1 MDDFKKLTEQL
12 MKIYSNAESVNDL
25 GIENY
30 FDENISLIGTGKH
43 ELFANLHEFLESFKF
58 DVKRRGKIRIEVQNL
73 HQIEERLDDDHVLAH
88 GTVDFVGLFKDGSI
102 CFKMETRFTIIY
114 KWTNGKWLV
123 QHLHQSIPDLE
134 QMDGEEFPVTLGKQ
148 VKKTRQA
155 FHALGTAYYLILRL
169 NLKTKRV
176 EFVKKNRKINIDIK
190 DNNTEWNLQIE
201 TIERIIAEPFVQ
213 KCIDFFDIQTMAAR
227 LHNKESMSSEFKKK
241 NGSWF
246 LSMVVP
252 QSYDKN
258 GNVTSVL
265 IANRDVTDEKM
276 RELRQE
282 EELREAKLKAECA
295 NKAKSSF
302 LFNMSHDIRTPMNAI
317 IGYADLATRHLQ
329 ETEKLGRYLGKIQI
343 CGKELL
349 AMLGN
354 VLDLARI
361 ENNKVEMEYTVSN
374 VHECFENCI
383 IMFQQQAES
392 KNQTLSLTE
401 QIMYPYVYMD
411 APHLSEVCL
420 NIISNAIKY
429 TNTGGAISCNVVQKS
444 CEKEDWCNMIITITD
459 NGIGMSEE
467 FQKHIFDAFERERNS
482 TASHIEG
489 SGIGMGITKKLIEL
503 MNGTIEVKSKQGEG
517 SSFTVT
523 VPCRKALK
531 EDTLEKKNTNLHNKN
546 CLNGVRILLV
556 EDNEINIEI
565 ARELLTEEG
574 CLVETANDGVACIDM
589 IEKADADYYKLIL
602 MDIQMPVMNG
612 YDATLAIRKMKDTKK
627 SRIPIIAMTANA
639 FAEDVQKVLSVGM
652 NDHVAKTVDINIL
665 VSTMMKY
672 L

>member
-12 MKIYSNAESVNDL
+12 LKIYINAESVNDL
-25 GIENY
+25 EIENY

-43 ELFANLHEFLESFKF
+43 EFYRNLHEFLESFEF

-73 HQIEERLDDDHVLAH
+73 HQEEKRLDDDHVLAH
-88 GTVDFVGLFKDGSI
+88 GTVDFVGLFKDDSI

-114 KWTNGKWLV
+114 RWTNGKWLV
-123 QHLHQSIPDLE
+123 QHLHQSTPDLE

-155 FHALGTAYYLILRL
+155 LYALGTAYYHISRL
-169 NLKTKRV
+169 NLKTGKIELVKRS
-176 EFVKKNRKINIDIK
+176 RKMCMDIK
-190 DNNTEWNLQIE
+190 DNTADWDPQFEVIE
-201 TIERIIAEPFVQ
+201 SIIAEPFVQ
-213 KCIDFFDIQTMAAR
+213 KYIDFFDIRTMAAR

-295 NKAKSSF
+295 NKAKSAF

-329 ETEKLGRYLGKIQI
+329 ETEKLGRYLEEIQI

-349 AMLGN
+349 SMLGN

-374 VHECFENCI
+374 VRECFENCVT
-383 IMFQQQAES
+383 MFRQQAES

-411 APHLSEVCL
+411 APHLSEICL

-429 TNTGGAISCNVVQKS
+429 TNTGGTISCSVLQES
-444 CEKEDWCNMIITITD
+444 CKEDWCNMIITITD

-565 ARELLTEEG
+565 ARELLMEEG

-652 NDHVAKTVDINIL
+652 NDHMIML
-665 VSTMMKY
+665 QS

>member
-12 MKIYSNAESVNDL
+12 LEIYINAESVNDL
-25 GIENY
+25 EIENY

-43 ELFANLHEFLESFKF
+43 EFYRNLHEFLESFEF

-73 HQIEERLDDDHVLAH
+73 HQEEKRLDDDHVLAH
-88 GTVDFVGLFKDGSI
+88 GTVDFVGLFKDDSI

-114 KWTNGKWLV
+114 RWTNGKWLV
-123 QHLHQSIPDLE
+123 QHLHQSTPDLE

-155 FHALGTAYYLILRL
+155 LYALGTAYYHISRL
-169 NLKTKRV
+169 NLKTGKIELVKRS
-176 EFVKKNRKINIDIK
+176 RKMCMDIK
-190 DNNTEWNLQIE
+190 DNTADWDPQFEVIE
-201 TIERIIAEPFVQ
+201 SIIAEPFVQ
-213 KCIDFFDIQTMAAR
+213 KYIDFFDIRTMAAR

-295 NKAKSSF
+295 NKAKSAF

-329 ETEKLGRYLGKIQI
+329 ETEKLGRYLEEIQI

-349 AMLGN
+349 SMLGN

-374 VHECFENCI
+374 VRECFENCVT
-383 IMFQQQAES
+383 MFRQQAES

-411 APHLSEVCL
+411 APHLSEICL

-429 TNTGGAISCNVVQKS
+429 TNTGGTISCSVLQES
-444 CEKEDWCNMIITITD
+444 CKEDWCNMIITITD

-652 NDHVAKTVDINIL
+652 NDHVAKPVDINIL
-665 VSTMMKY
+665 VSTIV
-672 L
+672 

>member
-190 DNNTEWNLQIE
+190 DNNIEWNLQIE

-227 LHNKESMSSEFKKK
+227 LHNKESMSSEFKLKE
-241 NGSWF
+241 GSWF
-246 LSMVVP
+246 LSMVIP
-252 QSYDKN
+252 QNYDKN

-265 IANRDVTDEKM
+265 IANRDVTD
-276 RELRQE
+276 
-282 EELREAKLKAECA
+282 A

-317 IGYADLATRHLQ
+317 IGYAELASRHLQ
-329 ETEKLGRYLGKIQI
+329 ETEKLGRYLEKIQI

-349 AMLGN
+349 SMLGN

-467 FQKHIFDAFERERNS
+467 FQKRIFEIFERERN
-482 TASHIEG
+482 TTLSHIDG
-489 SGIGMGITKKLIEL
+489 SGIGMGITKKLVEL
-503 MNGTIEVKSKQGEG
+503 MDGTIEVESKQGEG
-517 SSFTVT
+517 STFTVT
-523 VPCRKALK
+523 IPC
-531 EDTLEKKNTNLHNKN
+531 
-546 CLNGVRILLV
+546 
-556 EDNEINIEI
+556 
-565 ARELLTEEG
+565 
-574 CLVETANDGVACIDM
+574 
-589 IEKADADYYKLIL
+589 
-602 MDIQMPVMNG
+602 
-612 YDATLAIRKMKDTKK
+612 
-627 SRIPIIAMTANA
+627 
-639 FAEDVQKVLSVGM
+639 
-652 NDHVAKTVDINIL
+652 
-665 VSTMMKY
+665 
-672 L
+672 

>member
-1 MDDFKKLTEQL
+1 M
-12 MKIYSNAESVNDL
+12 A
-25 GIENY
+25 
-30 FDENISLIGTGKH
+30 
-43 ELFANLHEFLESFKF
+43 
-58 DVKRRGKIRIEVQNL
+58 
-73 HQIEERLDDDHVLAH
+73 
-88 GTVDFVGLFKDGSI
+88 
-102 CFKMETRFTIIY
+102 TRFTIIY

-123 QHLHQSIPDLE
+123 QHLHQSTPDLE

-155 FHALGTAYYLILRL
+155 FYALGTAYYHISRL
-169 NLKTKRV
+169 NLKTKKI
-176 EFVKKNRKINIDIK
+176 ELVKRSRKMDLDIK
-190 DNNTEWNLQIE
+190 DNTADWDLQFEGIKA
-201 TIERIIAEPFVQ
+201 IIAEPFV
-213 KCIDFFDIQTMAAR
+213 KKYTVFFDIQTMAAR
-227 LHNKESMSSEFKKK
+227 LHNKESMSSEFKLKE
-241 NGSWF
+241 GSWF
-246 LSMVVP
+246 LSMIVP

-295 NKAKSSF
+295 NKAKSTF

-317 IGYADLATRHLQ
+317 IGYAELASRHLI
-329 ETEKLGRYLGKIQI
+329 ETEKLSRYLEKIQI

-349 AMLGN
+349 SMLGN

-374 VHECFENCI
+374 VHECFENCVT
-383 IMFQQQAES
+383 MFQQQAES

-411 APHLSEVCL
+411 APHLSEVCF

-429 TNTGGAISCNVVQKS
+429 TNTGGAISCRVVQKP

-467 FQKHIFDAFERERNS
+467 FQKHIFEAFERERNS

-489 SGIGMGITKKLIEL
+489 SGIGMGITKKLVEL

-531 EDTLEKKNTNLHNKN
+531 EDILEKKNTNLHNKN

-556 EDNEINIEI
+556 EDNEINTEI

-574 CLVETANDGVACIDM
+574 CIVETANDGVACIDM
-589 IEKADADYYKLIL
+589 VEKAEADYYKMIL

-612 YDATLAIRKMKDTKK
+612 YEAARAIRSADREDAG
-627 SRIPIIAMTANA
+627 RIPIFAMTADA
-639 FAEDVQKVLSVGM
+639 FSEDIIMAKEAGM
-652 NDHVAKTVDINIL
+652 NSHFAKPLDMEAIIKEIK
-665 VSTMMKY
+665 KY
-672 L
+672 ID

>member
-12 MKIYSNAESVNDL
+12 FEIYINAESINDFD
-25 GIENY
+25 IENY

-43 ELFANLHEFLESFKF
+43 ELFTNLHEFLESFKF
-58 DVKRRGKIRIEVQNL
+58 DVKRRDKIRIEVGNL
-73 HQIEERLDDDHVLAH
+73 HQEEERLDDDHVLAH
-88 GTVDFVGLFKDGSI
+88 GTVDFIGLFKDGSI

-114 KWTNGKWLV
+114 RWTNGKWLV

-148 VKKTRQA
+148 MQRTRQA
-155 FHALGTAYYLILRL
+155 FYALGTAYYLILRL
-169 NLKTKRV
+169 DLKTKRV
-176 EFVKKNRKINIDIK
+176 ELVKRTRKMNIDMK
-190 DNNTEWNLQIE
+190 DNNIEWNLLIE
-201 TIERIIAEPFVQ
+201 IIKNVIAEPFVQ
-213 KCIDFFDIQTMAAR
+213 KYMEFFDIQTMAAR
-227 LHNKESMSSEFKKK
+227 LYNKESMSSEFKLKE
-241 NGSWF
+241 GSWF
-246 LSMVVP
+246 LSMVIP
-252 QSYDKN
+252 QNYDKN

-317 IGYADLATRHLQ
+317 IGYADLASRHLQ
-329 ETEKLGRYLGKIQI
+329 ETEKLGRYLEKIQI

-349 AMLGN
+349 SMLGN

-467 FQKHIFDAFERERNS
+467 FQKRIFEIFERERN
-482 TASHIEG
+482 TTLSHIDG
-489 SGIGMGITKKLIEL
+489 SGIGMGITKKLVEL
-503 MNGTIEVKSKQGEG
+503 MDGTIEVESKQGEG
-517 SSFTVT
+517 STFTVT
-523 VPCRKALK
+523 IPCRKAS
-531 EDTLEKKNTNLHNKN
+531 EDDSLVKKNSNLCNKN

-556 EDNEINIEI
+556 EDNEINTEI
-565 ARELLTEEG
+565 ATELLTEEG
-574 CLVETANDGVACIDM
+574 CIVETANDGVVCIDM
-589 IEKADADYYKLIL
+589 IEKADADYYKMIL

-612 YDATLAIRKMKDTKK
+612 YDATLTIRKMKDTKK
-627 SRIPIIAMTANA
+627 ARIPIIAMTANA
-639 FAEDVQKVLSVGM
+639 FAEDVEKVLAVGM
-652 NDHVAKTVDINIL
+652 NAHVAKPVDMNIL
-665 VSTMMKY
+665 VPTMMKY

>member
-12 MKIYSNAESVNDL
+12 LKIYINAGSVNNL

-43 ELFANLHEFLESFKF
+43 ELFTNLHEFLESFKF
-58 DVKRRGKIRIEVQNL
+58 DVKRRGKIRLEVRNL
-73 HQIEERLDDDHVLAH
+73 HQEEERLDDDHVLAH
-88 GTVDFVGLFKDGSI
+88 GTVDFTGLFKDGSI

-123 QHLHQSIPDLE
+123 QHLHHSTPDLE
-134 QMDGEEFPVTLGKQ
+134 QMDGEEFPLALGKQ

-155 FHALGTAYYLILRL
+155 LHALGTAYYHISRL
-169 NLKTKRV
+169 NLKTKKI
-176 EFVKKNRKINIDIK
+176 ELVKRSREMDMGIKENTADWDPQFKI
-190 DNNTEWNLQIE
+190 IE
-201 TIERIIAEPFVQ
+201 DIIAEPFVQ
-213 KCIDFFDIQTMAAR
+213 KYMEFFDIQTMAAR

-241 NGSWF
+241 DGSWF

-265 IANRDVTDEKM
+265 FANRDVTDEKL
-276 RELRQE
+276 RELKQE

-302 LFNMSHDIRTPMNAI
+302 LLNMSHDIRTPMNAI
-317 IGYADLATRHLQ
+317 IGYAELASRHLQ
-329 ETEKLGRYLGKIQI
+329 ETDKLGRYLEEIQI

-349 AMLGN
+349 SMLGN

-374 VHECFENCI
+374 VHECFENCV

-392 KNQTLSLTE
+392 KNQTISLTE

-411 APHLSEVCL
+411 EPHLSEVCF

-429 TNTGGAISCNVVQKS
+429 TNTGGWISCNVVQKS
-444 CEKEDWCNMIITITD
+444 CEKEDWCNMIISITD

-467 FQKHIFDAFERERNS
+467 FQKRVFETFERERNTTS
-482 TASHIEG
+482 SHIEG
-489 SGIGMGITKKLIEL
+489 SGIGMGITKKLVEL
-503 MNGTIEVKSKQGEG
+503 MDGTIEVKSKQGKG
-517 SSFTVT
+517 STFTVT
-523 VPCRKALK
+523 IPCRKAS
-531 EDTLEKKNTNLHNKN
+531 EDDSLVKKNSNLRNKN

-556 EDNEINIEI
+556 EDNEINTEI
-565 ARELLTEEG
+565 ATELLTEEG
-574 CLVETANDGVACIDM
+574 CIVETANDGVACIDM
-589 IEKADADYYKLIL
+589 IEKADADYYKMIL

-627 SRIPIIAMTANA
+627 ARIPIIAMTANA
-639 FAEDVQKVLSVGM
+639 FAEDAQKGLSVGM
-652 NDHVAKTVDINIL
+652 NAHVAKPVDMNIL
-665 VSTMMKY
+665 VPTMMKY